1 MNFLQT
7 AYAAVLIGLSS
18 NAYAAVNGINYDPA
32 HSDDWKK
39 AQQNND
45 TTTMNRVFDNDLKQ
59 IKAMGFT
66 IIKTYYSKFC
76 PQSGQNCINPAQKAN
91 DNGLKILLGVFE
103 FSPQHGC
110 FDANGN
116 HCRQWTKDGVD
127 AAIAAA
133 KSYPNTVIGIV
144 VGNEDMYLDRGP
156 DNKPRFKPD
165 FDMQENI
172 VGDIKT
178 IKGPGQVSVPV
189 TTAQRQGDWCGGL
202 PAPGCD
208 PERTNSL
215 NQNGCDKNGGE
226 GNETCDPHNVLG
238 TITIIGANIFPY
250 WGGVPEKIMPSQ
262 VSVASKTQST
272 AQDLLTKLQT
282 GHSNITGVI
291 VTEEGWPSCRGN
303 GQFTTDI
310 SEEIDYFTTWSQHT
324 GQAFDSYYFMAYD
337 LGSSCNNGG
346 AAPVNDA
353 DKHFGLCSASGSI
366 KDAGL
371 ASCPPASTA
380 LGKKS
385 R

>member
-59 IKAMGFT
+59 IKAIGFT

-133 KSYPNTVIGIV
+133 KSYP
-144 VGNEDMYLDRGP
+144 
-156 DNKPRFKPD
+156 K
-165 FDMQENI
+165 Q
-172 VGDIKT
+172 
-178 IKGPGQVSVPV
+178 
-189 TTAQRQGDWCGGL
+189 
-202 PAPGCD
+202 
-208 PERTNSL
+208 
-215 NQNGCDKNGGE
+215 
-226 GNETCDPHNVLG
+226 
-238 TITIIGANIFPY
+238 
-250 WGGVPEKIMPSQ
+250 
-262 VSVASKTQST
+262 
-272 AQDLLTKLQT
+272 
-282 GHSNITGVI
+282 
-291 VTEEGWPSCRGN
+291 
-303 GQFTTDI
+303 
-310 SEEIDYFTTWSQHT
+310 
-324 GQAFDSYYFMAYD
+324 
-337 LGSSCNNGG
+337 
-346 AAPVNDA
+346 
-353 DKHFGLCSASGSI
+353 
-366 KDAGL
+366 
-371 ASCPPASTA
+371 
-380 LGKKS
+380 
-385 R
+385 